1 MTATETMIRSN
12 GAAPLEPESDSALFH
27 RSIDFHQA
35 RKHYN
40 GFGNESSSDFKLVTL
55 NPTSGGLKPSGLEKI
70 TEKSSE
76 ISEAGLDPELSFEI
90 TFRRIG
96 AGLRNLGNTCFLNSV
111 LQCLTYT
118 APLAAYLQSG
128 KHQNSC
134 CTAGFCALCA
144 IQKHVSR
151 ALQSSGRILEPKDL
165 VSNLRCI
172 SRSFRNA
179 RQEDAHEYMVNL
191 LESMHRCCLPS
202 GVPSES
208 PSAYEKSLVHKI
220 FGGQLRSQVKC
231 MQCSHC
237 SNKFDPFLDLSLEIH
252 KSDSLHKALAHF
264 TSREL
269 LDGGAR
275 EYLCDQC
282 KEKVKASKQLTVQKA
297 PLVLAV
303 HLKRFSSYAPG
314 QKVDKRVAFEPT
326 LDLKPFV
333 SDPYDGDLKYTLY
346 GVLVHYGWSTHSGHY
361 YCFVRTSSGMWYS
374 LDDNQVVQVNERK
387 VLEQKA
393 YMLFYVRDRKDVG
406 TENHVNTFQQD
417 KDNMVMNAIG
427 NVAYSNLNM
436 ELKEKIQIG
445 SNERE
450 LNGSS
455 ALSGRIAP
463 ATDLPNGKLTVEPL
477 DLAIN
482 AKCASMKPPTQS
494 QLKEDSPMKLNSSV
508 NGSGGASSGGYVATC
523 HNILSIVEEHSTSSI
538 VLSVAMPSGCKD
550 NDKVKPSES
559 AQKAPDSAVLSRLSG
574 DQCKMDAPISE
585 TNASTKSLPVGAI
598 DEPEKNICDGRA
610 PVSSCI
616 DASSMKAVGPNTDIT
631 VENGQRLDVHSK
643 VSNLPA
649 ATTEPVSYCIEAST
663 MKAVGPNTD
672 ATVENGR
679 RLDEQSN
686 LSNSPAATTEPV
698 SSCIEASTMKAVGP
712 TTDVTVANGQR
723 MDVQSKLSNLPSA
736 TTEPVRL
743 RITKKKSQDLK
754 VKWKL
759 MKYQAVAASLSSN
772 IVLGVGLCLKIK
784 KHKKKLKKTHSSML
798 KKSPGLKVILIE
810 KALPSKVGQPAS
822 VEAIPPAVDQSTCSR
837 KKKGKRVSDG
847 QNHNP
852 SIQNTIS
859 DSSILGAATD
869 KDFRERILVDEST
882 VSAGKQLDTRH
893 STAQGTGISQ
903 EHQRELRQNDIMNM
917 LTRGLDETTVG
928 RWKDNGAALYTKSK
942 TRAPGTAQIGCIGNE
957 WDEEY
962 DRGKRKKIRLPAVSF
977 DGPNL
982 FQEIAD
988 KRLKTKRLKLE
999 RSRDGNQPFRI

>member
-1 MTATETMIRSN
+1 MIRSN
-12 GAAPLEPESDSALFH
+12 GAAAPHEPESDSALFH

-55 NPTSGGLKPSGLEKI
+55 NPTSGPLKPSGLEKI

-76 ISEAGLDPELSFEI
+76 FSEAALDPELSFEI

-134 CTAGFCALCA
+134 RTVGFCALCA

-220 FGGQLRSQVKC
+220 FGGRLCSQVKC

-252 KSDSLHKALAHF
+252 KSDSLYKALAHF
-264 TSREL
+264 TSKEL

-275 EYLCDQC
+275 EYQCDQC
-282 KEKVKASKQLTVQKA
+282 EEKVKASKQLTVHKA
-297 PLVLAV
+297 PQVLAV

-374 LDDNQVVQVNERK
+374 LDDNQVFQVNERK

-406 TENHVNTFQQD
+406 TKNHVNTLQKD

-427 NVAYSNLNM
+427 NVAYSKLNM

-463 ATDLPNGKLTVEPL
+463 ATALPNGKLTVEPL

-482 AKCASMKPPTQS
+482 DKCASMKPPTKS
-494 QLKEDSPMKLNSSV
+494 PLKEDSPMELNSSV
-508 NGSGGASSGGYVATC
+508 NGSDGASSGGYVATC
-523 HNILSIVEEHSTSSI
+523 HSILSIVEEHSTSSI
-538 VLSVAMPSGCKD
+538 VLSVEMPSGCMD

-559 AQKAPDSAVLSRLSG
+559 TQQAPDSAVLNRLSG
-574 DQCKMDAPISE
+574 DQCKMDPPISE
-585 TNASTKSLPVGAI
+585 TNASTRSLPMGAI
-598 DEPEKNICDGRA
+598 EEPEKNICDGRA

-616 DASSMKAVGPNTDIT
+616 EASSMKAVGPNTDVT
-631 VENGQRLDVHSK
+631 VENGQRLDVESK
-643 VSNLPA
+643 LSNLPA
-649 ATTEPVSYCIEAST
+649 ATTDPISYCIEASTMKAVGPNTDVTFENGQRLDVQSNLSNLPSATTEPVSYCIEAST

-672 ATVENGR
+672 
-679 RLDEQSN
+679 
-686 LSNSPAATTEPV
+686 
-698 SSCIEASTMKAVGP
+698 
-712 TTDVTVANGQR
+712 VTVANGQR
-723 MDVQSKLSNLPSA
+723 IDVQSKLSNLPSA

-743 RITKKKSQDLK
+743 RITKKKSQNLK

-759 MKYQAVAASLSSN
+759 MKYQAVATSLSSN

-784 KHKKKLKKTHSSML
+784 KHKKLKKTHSSML
-798 KKSPGLKVILIE
+798 KKSSGLKVILIE
-810 KALPSKVGQPAS
+810 NALPPKVGQPAS
-822 VEAIPPAVDQSTCSR
+822 VEAIPSAVDQSTCSR
-837 KKKGKRVSDG
+837 KKEGKRVSDE

-852 SIQNTIS
+852 SIQNTIG
-859 DSSILGAATD
+859 DNSILGAAID
-869 KDFRERILVDEST
+869 KDFRERILLDGST
-882 VSAGKQLDTRH
+882 VSAAKQLDTRL
-893 STAQGTGISQ
+893 STAQGTGISE

-928 RWKDNGAALYTKSK
+928 RWNNNGAALSTKSK
-942 TRAPGTAQIGCIGNE
+942 TRAPGTVQIGYIGGMRSMT
-957 WDEEY
+957 EE
-962 DRGKRKKIRLPAVSF
+962 R
-977 DGPNL
+977 
-982 FQEIAD
+982 
-988 KRLKTKRLKLE
+988 E
-999 RSRDGNQPFRI
+999 RR

>member
-1 MTATETMIRSN
+1 MTATETMIKSN
-12 GAAPLEPESDSALFH
+12 GAAAPEPESDSALFH
-27 RSIDFHQA
+27 RSIEFHQA

-40 GFGNESSSDFKLVTL
+40 GFGNESSNDFKLVTL
-55 NPTSGGLKPSGLEKI
+55 NPTSGLDKI

-76 ISEAGLDPELSFEI
+76 LSEAGLDPELSFEI

-134 CTAGFCALCA
+134 RTAGFCALCA

-191 LESMHRCCLPS
+191 LESMHKCCLPS

-220 FGGQLRSQVKC
+220 FGGRLRSQVKC
-231 MQCSHC
+231 MQCSYC

-252 KSDSLHKALAHF
+252 KSDSLYKALAHF
-264 TSREL
+264 TSKEL
-269 LDGGAR
+269 LDGGSR
-275 EYLCDQC
+275 EYQCDQC
-282 KEKVKASKQLTVQKA
+282 KQKVKASKQLTVHKA
-297 PLVLAV
+297 PQVLAV
-303 HLKRFSSYAPG
+303 HLKRFSSHAPG
-314 QKVDKRVAFEPT
+314 QKVDKIVAFEPT

-333 SDPYDGDLKYTLY
+333 SGPYDEDLKYTLY

-361 YCFVRTSSGMWYS
+361 YCFVRTSSGIWYS

-406 TENHVNTFQQD
+406 TNNHVNALQ
-417 KDNMVMNAIG
+417 KDNMMMMNAIG
-427 NVAYSNLNM
+427 NAAYSKLNM
-436 ELKEKIQIG
+436 VELKEKIQNG
-445 SNERE
+445 SNERK
-450 LNGSS
+450 LNGSA
-455 ALSGRIAP
+455 ALPERIAP
-463 ATDLPNGKLTVEPL
+463 ETALPNGKLTVEPL

-482 AKCASMKPPTQS
+482 AKCASMVPPTNS
-494 QLKEDSPMKLNSSV
+494 PPKEDSPMELISSL
-508 NGSGGASSGGYVATC
+508 NGSGGASSGGHVSTKTC
-523 HNILSIVEEHSTSSI
+523 LNILSIVEEHNTSSI

-550 NDKVKPSES
+550 TDKVKPSES
-559 AQKAPDSAVLSRLSG
+559 PQKVPDSAVLSSLSG

-585 TNASTKSLPVGAI
+585 TNASSTRSLPMGAI
-598 DEPEKNICDGRA
+598 GEPEKNICDGQA
-610 PVSSCI
+610 SVSSCI
-616 DASSMKAVGPNTDIT
+616 EASSMKAVGPNTDVT
-631 VENGQRLDVHSK
+631 VENGQRMDVH
-643 VSNLPA
+643 
-649 ATTEPVSYCIEAST
+649 
-663 MKAVGPNTD
+663 
-672 ATVENGR
+672 
-679 RLDEQSN
+679 
-686 LSNSPAATTEPV
+686 
-698 SSCIEASTMKAVGP
+698 
-712 TTDVTVANGQR
+712 
-723 MDVQSKLSNLPSA
+723 SKLSNLPSA

-743 RITKKKSQDLK
+743 GITKKKSQDLK

-759 MKYQAVAASLSSN
+759 MKYQAVATSLSSN
-772 IVLGVGLCLKIK
+772 IILGVGLCSQNK
-784 KHKKKLKKTHSSML
+784 KHKKKLKKKHSSML
-798 KKSPGLKVILIE
+798 KKSHGLKVILIE
-810 KALPSKVGQPAS
+810 NGLPSKVGQSAS
-822 VEAIPPAVDQSTCSR
+822 VEAIPPTVDQSTCSR
-837 KKKGKRVSDG
+837 KKIAKRVSDG
-847 QNHNP
+847 QNHNS
-852 SIQNTIS
+852 SIQNTS
-859 DSSILGAATD
+859 GDSSVSGAAID
-869 KDFRERILVDEST
+869 KDFRERILLDGSP
-882 VSAGKQLDTRH
+882 VSAEKQLDTKH
-893 STAQGTGISQ
+893 STAQGNGISQ

-928 RWKDNGAALYTKSK
+928 RWNDNGVALSTKSK
-942 TRAPGTAQIGCIGNE
+942 TKAPGTAQIGYIGDE

-962 DRGKRKKIRLPAVSF
+962 DRGKRKKIRVPIVRF

-988 KRLKTKRLKLE
+988 KRSKTKRSKLD
-999 RSRDGNQPFRI
+999 RSRDGSQPFRI